1 MAKMTKNAP
10 IGIFDSGL
18 GGLTVVKAVMR
29 QLPSEDIVYLGDT
42 ARVPYGTKSPESI
55 IRFSKQNVSALL
67 KHKVKM
73 VIIAC
78 NSSSSHAIPAL
89 RKQFDVPI
97 IGVLGP
103 GVKKAASV
111 TRNKKVGII
120 ATPATILSGAY
131 AKQIRK
137 TKPGVKV
144 YSQACPLFVPLV
156 EEGWFDRKVTRE
168 IAAEYLS
175 GLKKAGIDTLI
186 LGCTHYPLLKKM
198 LRKVM
203 GPKVVLVDSAREV
216 AGEAKKRLEALG
228 LDRTRP
234 RRASR
239 RFFISD
245 ESKHFGRL
253 AQRFLGTPI
262 RNVRRYNFE

>member
-1 MAKMTKNAP
+1 MAKHNKNAP

-29 QLPSEDIVYLGDT
+29 QLPFEDIVYLGDT

-55 IRFSKQNVSALL
+55 VRFSKQNVSVLL

-78 NSSSSHAIPAL
+78 NSSSSHAVPAL

-97 IGVLGP
+97 IGVIGP
-103 GVKKAASV
+103 GVRKAAAV
-111 TRNKKVGII
+111 TKNKKVGVI

-131 AKQIRK
+131 AGQLRK

-168 IAAEYLS
+168 VAAEYLS
-175 GLKKAGIDTLI
+175 GLKKSGIDTLI

-198 LRKVM
+198 LRRVM
-203 GPKVVLVDSAREV
+203 GPKVALIDSAQEV
-216 AGEAKKRLEALG
+216 AGEAKRRLEELG
-228 LDRTRP
+228 LNRDRP
-234 RRASR
+234 RTSSS

-262 RNVRRYNFE
+262 KNVRRYNFE